1 MGYGISTADYADH
14 AGNTGKDGVS
24 GFRVHED
31 RNKVRTLTR
40 THLLAHTYSYT
51 LTRTHLLGYAYAK
64 DQETGAML

>member
-24 GFRVHED
+24 GFTKIGIRSG
-31 RNKVRTLTR
+31 
-40 THLLAHTYSYT
+40 HLLAHTYSHT
-51 LTRTHLLGYAYAK
+51 LTRTHLHGYAYAK